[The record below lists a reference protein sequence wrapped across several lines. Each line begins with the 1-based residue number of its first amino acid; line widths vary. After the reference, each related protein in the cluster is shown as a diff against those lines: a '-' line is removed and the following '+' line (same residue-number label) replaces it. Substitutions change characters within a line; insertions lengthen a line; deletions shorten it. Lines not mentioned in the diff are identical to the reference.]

1 MSEWLTTTS
10 LQAKWYRGPWPSL
23 QAAVLFFVS
32 VTGDERKVMK
42 ELTSSQVRQM
52 YLDFF
57 EQHGHKIM
65 PSASLV
71 PVDDPTLLWINSG
84 VATMKKYFDGSVVP
98 DNPRMTSSQKSIR
111 TNDIENVG
119 RTARHHTLFEMLGN
133 FSVGDYFKHDA
144 VHWAWELLTGEQWF
158 DFDPEKLYITVYPKD
173 TDAKAEWLDAGVKE
187 DHIVEAEDNFWDIG
201 QGPSGPD
208 SEIFYDRG
216 QEMNNVAEDD
226 PENYPGGENE
236 RYLEIWNIVFS
247 QFNHTPEGTYE
258 PLPHKNI
265 DTGMGLERVVSVF
278 QHARTNF
285 ETDLF
290 LPIIRA
296 TEQLSDGKKYEANK
310 TDDVS
315 FKIIADHARAVTFA
329 IGDGALPSNEGR
341 GYVIRRLIRRAILNG
356 KKLGIN
362 EAFLYKLVPVV
373 GEIMKSHY
381 PAVLEQADYI
391 AGVIHSE
398 EDRFNVTLD
407 TGLSLLND
415 TIAATKAA
423 GKTQLDGAEAFKLF
437 DTYGFPVEL
446 TTEYAGDEGLGVD
459 QEGFKS
465 EMEKQRARAR
475 NARSSAKSM
484 GVQRALL
491 TDIKSVSKYVGY
503 SQLTVENAKLL
514 DIIVD
519 EKLVDQ
525 ADENADS
532 AEVIFDMTP
541 FYAEMGGQVADT
553 GSIVDEAGHQVA
565 KVTDVQHAPNGQNLH
580 TVKVTGKLVKG
591 ATYTLTV
598 DAARHSKIEKN
609 HTATH
614 LLDQSLRNVLGTHTA
629 QAGSL
634 VEPHY
639 LRFDFTHFGQVT
651 SEDLHKVEQ
660 MVNDQIFAEIP
671 VKTVETDIETA
682 KKMGAIAMFSE
693 KYGKRVR
700 VVSVG
705 DFNTEFC
712 GGDHVSNTNELGL
725 FKIVSETGVG
735 AGVRRIEAVTA
746 GDAFKFLNDEES
758 LLSQTAA
765 LVKAPQ
771 LKEVPHRVEALQGEV
786 KQLESDQRALQAKMA
801 AQQAASAFDNIE
813 TVNGTTLIAQQVNVA
828 GMGQLRQL
836 ADDWKQ
842 KLPSDVLVLATANEG
857 KASLLVAMAPDQVK
871 AGHKAGDLI
880 KAIAPAI
887 NGGGG
892 GRPDMAQAGGKN
904 PDGISE
910 ALAQAKTWL
919 EK

>member
-1 MSEWLTTTS
+1 
-10 LQAKWYRGPWPSL
+10 
-23 QAAVLFFVS
+23 
-32 VTGDERKVMK
+32 MK
-42 ELTSSQVRQM
+42 ELSSSQIRQM

-133 FSVGDYFKHDA
+133 FSVGDYFKPEA
-144 VHWAWELLTGEQWF
+144 IHWAWELLTGDQWF
-158 DFDPEKLYITVYPKD
+158 GFDPDKLYITVYPKD
-173 TDAKAEWLDAGVKE
+173 NDAKEQWLDAGVAP
-187 DHIVEAEDNFWDIG
+187 DHILAAEDNFWDIG

-216 QEMNNVAEDD
+216 QAMNNVAEDD

-265 DTGMGLERVVSVF
+265 DTGMGLERLVSVF
-278 QHARTNF
+278 QHAKTNF

-296 TEQLSDGKKYEANK
+296 TEQLSDGKHYGDNAA
-310 TDDVS
+310 DDVS

-362 EAFLYKLVPVV
+362 EAFLYQLVPVV
-373 GEIMKSHY
+373 GKIMQSHY
-381 PAVLEQADYI
+381 PEVLEQADYI

-423 GKTQLDGAEAFKLF
+423 GNTQLAGTDAFKLF
-437 DTYGFPVEL
+437 DTYGFPIEL
-446 TTEYAGDEGLGVD
+446 TTEYASDEGLGVD
-459 QEGFKS
+459 QAGFKAA
-465 EMEKQRARAR
+465 MEEQRQRAR

-491 TDIKSVSKYVGY
+491 TDIKTPSQYVGY
-503 SQLTVENAKLL
+503 TQLTVDHAKLM
-514 DIIVD
+514 DIIVN
-519 EKLVDQ
+519 EALVDE
-525 ADENADS
+525 AKEKNET
-532 AEVIFDMTP
+532 AELIFDQTP

-553 GSIVDEAGHQVA
+553 GTVLDEDGNEVA
-565 KVTDVQHAPNGQNLH
+565 EVTDVQHAPNGQNLH
-580 TVKVTGKLVKG
+580 TVKLTGTLKKN
-591 ATYTLTV
+591 ATYKLIV
-598 DAARHSKIEKN
+598 NQMRHRKIEKN
-609 HTATH
+609 HSATH
-614 LLDQSLRNVLGTHTA
+614 LLDQSLRNVLGDHTS

-634 VEPHY
+634 VEPNY

-651 SEDLHKVEQ
+651 QADLRKVEQ
-660 MVNDQIFAEIP
+660 MVNDQIFAELT
-671 VKTVETDIETA
+671 VKTVETDLATA

-693 KYGKRVR
+693 KYGKTVR
-700 VVSVG
+700 VVSMG
-705 DFNTEFC
+705 DFNVEFC
-712 GGDHVSNTNELGL
+712 GGDHVANTNEIGL

-746 GDAFKFLNDEES
+746 AEAFDFLNNEEV
-758 LLSQTAA
+758 LLQQTAD
-765 LVKAPQ
+765 LVKSQ
-771 LKEVPHRVEALQGEV
+771 QVKEVPHKVAALQTDI
-786 KQLESDQRALQAKMA
+786 KQLENEQTALQAKMA
-801 AQQAASAFDNIE
+801 SQQAANAFTNIE
-813 TVNGTTLIAQQVNVA
+813 EINGAKVIAQAVQVA

-842 KLPSDVLVLATANEG
+842 SLPSDVLVLATAADG
-857 KASLLVAMAPDQVK
+857 KANLLVAVAPNLVK
-871 AGHKAGDLI
+871 TGIKAGDLI

-904 PDGISE
+904 PEGIDT
-910 ALAQAKTWL
+910 ALTQAKHWL
-919 EK
+919 VDAIK